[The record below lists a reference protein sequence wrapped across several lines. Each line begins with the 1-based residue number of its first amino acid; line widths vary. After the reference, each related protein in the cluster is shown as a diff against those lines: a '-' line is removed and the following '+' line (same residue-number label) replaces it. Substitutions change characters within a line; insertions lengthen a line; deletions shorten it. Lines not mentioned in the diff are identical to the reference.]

1 MYDDGRLGR
10 VLDGNINGVPLAQST
25 GQGSGDIAPI
35 RIETRKMNSKHANN
49 TMMNNCILHGKQR
62 INRIEKVFAFHH
74 SSPRRQQHYDVPED
88 ALRS

>member
-10 VLDGNINGVPLAQST
+10 VIDGNMDGVPLAQST

-35 RIETRKMNSKHANN
+35 RIQTRKMNTNHANN
-49 TMMNNCILHGKQR
+49 TMMSKCILQGKQR
-62 INRIEKVFAFHH
+62 IYRIEKAFAFHH
-74 SSPRRQQHYDVPED
+74 SLLRRQQHYDVPED